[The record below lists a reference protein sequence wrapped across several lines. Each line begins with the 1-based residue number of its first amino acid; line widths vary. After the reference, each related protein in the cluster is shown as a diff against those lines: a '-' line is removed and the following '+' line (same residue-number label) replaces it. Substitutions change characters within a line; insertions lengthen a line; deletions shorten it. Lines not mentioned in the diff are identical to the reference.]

1 MDGIDIPFNLASKDM
16 DDSIYLSSDDAKLV
30 NGYTDS
36 FGRVHRVPGYTELTT
51 LDTGKYINGLFG
63 YHDET
68 KYKSLTRVY
77 VSEGGV
83 ETSFPTTTSVKRV
96 ASIDAVWVVSNS
108 RYFGCFYEDN
118 QFKAVESVNNT
129 PNQINGAI
137 YNYENYDFRVYLTK
151 IQKCNKNNP
160 LKFIRTKS
168 TLSDPNDFVLGG
180 SYFLT
185 GLDLVVF
192 ADGQHPPYIMSPIY
206 YLQHP
211 ENIYYHT
218 AHQFVKIIFDAEA
231 PKPCSHVALINT
243 YLIGNN
249 ILNGIFDISYPG
261 YLDRWD
267 GDFATASYRA
277 DNIVA
282 LLEVRHKLILF
293 GAESAEI
300 WINDGT
306 SPFSPEYN
314 HINKGTIAPYS
325 VTNCDNV
332 VYWLDEENR
341 IVACD
346 IAQGVTPTEVST
358 TLSKKINKSL
368 YTYDCIGNYAK
379 FRQERFYVADFPT
392 QNKTFMVNTQ
402 SGSWSQL
409 GRWNTRHNQYDA
421 YGLLHHTYIN
431 SLGTIAGG
439 RTNDTV
445 YRVGEQYHTFN
456 GDEIR
461 TLIRTPVINHN
472 TTDSKTVSRIEVLLE
487 RTMDKDIASIT
498 IDPMFMIRWRDD
510 GRTNWQP
517 WRRVSID
524 NLGRTSFFIEI
535 NRCGSYRTRQY
546 EIVLLGDYPFCLT
559 AMKEIHK

>member
-16 DDSIYLSSDDAKLV
+16 EDSIYLSSDDAKLV
-30 NGYTDS
+30 NGYIDS
-36 FGRVHRVPGYTELTT
+36 FGRVHRVPGYEELTT
-51 LDTGKYINGLFG
+51 IGTGKYINGIFG
-63 YHDET
+63 YHEET
-68 KYKSLTRVY
+68 KYKSITKNLVLA
-77 VSEGGV
+77 GG
-83 ETSFPTTTSVKRV
+83 TIYPATTPTTKKSV
-96 ASIDAVWVVSNS
+96 ASTDSVWIVSNS
-108 RYFGCFYEDN
+108 RYFGCTYEDN
-118 QFKAVESVNNT
+118 TFSSVEA
-129 PNQINGAI
+129 INATIDWINDSYPELAI
-137 YNYENYDFRVYLTK
+137 YRLLFTRIE
-151 IQKCNKNNP
+151 KCNKNNP
-160 LKFIRTKS
+160 LKFTRTKS
-168 TLSDPNDFVLGG
+168 ALNDANSFVSRLPNYFLSD
-180 SYFLT
+180 
-185 GLDLVVF
+185 LDLVVF
-192 ADGQHPPYIMSPIY
+192 ADGQHPPFVMSSIY
-206 YLQHP
+206 YMHHP
-211 ENIYYHT
+211 NDVVYWESHRFIKM
-218 AHQFVKIIFDAEA
+218 VKDAEA
-231 PKPCSHVALINT
+231 PKPCSHVALIDT
-243 YLIGNN
+243 YLLGNN
-249 ILNGIFDISYPG
+249 LLNGIFDISYPG

-282 LLEVRHKLILF
+282 LLEVRHKLLLF
-293 GAESAEI
+293 GAESVEI

-325 VTNCDNV
+325 VTNCDSV

-346 IAQGVTPTEVST
+346 IAQGVTPTEISS

-368 YTYDCIGNYAK
+368 YTSDCIGNYAK
-379 FRQERFYVADFPT
+379 FRQERFYLADFTT

-402 SGSWSQL
+402 SGMWSQL
-409 GRWNTRHNQYDA
+409 GHWNTRHNQYDA

-431 SLGTIAGG
+431 SLGTIASG

-472 TTDSKTVSRIEVLLE
+472 TTDSKTVTRIEVLLE

-498 IDPMFMIRWRDD
+498 IDPVFMIRWRDD

-524 NLGRTSFFIEI
+524 NLGRTSFFLEI

-546 EIVLLGDYPFCLT
+546 EIVLLGDYPLCLT

>member
-30 NGYTDS
+30 NGYIDS
-36 FGRVHRVPGYTELTT
+36 FGRVHRVPGYTELTI

-68 KYKSLTRVY
+68 KYKSLLRSYT
-77 VSEGGV
+77 SAGGV
-83 ETSFPTTTSVKRV
+83 ETALPTPASKKSVG
-96 ASIDAVWVVSNS
+96 STDAVWIVSNS
-108 RYFGCFYEDN
+108 RYFGCVYEEN
-118 QFKAVESVNNT
+118 TFKSVEMLNIDPSSISDPIFDYT
-129 PNQINGAI
+129 A
-137 YNYENYDFRVYLTK
+137 YNYRILLTR
-151 IQKCNKNNP
+151 IEKCNKNSP
-160 LKFIRTKS
+160 LKFTRTKS
-168 TLSDPNDFVLGG
+168 AFYNGETFMLGS
-180 SYFLT
+180 SYFLSN
-185 GLDLVVF
+185 LDLIVF
-192 ADGQHPPYIMSPIY
+192 ADGQHKPFIMSPIF
-206 YLQHP
+206 YLHHSDD
-211 ENIYYHT
+211 IYYHSL
-218 AHQFVKIIFDAEA
+218 HQFIKTIPDAEA
-231 PKPCSHVALINT
+231 PKPCSHIALIDT

-249 ILNGIFDISYPG
+249 ILNGIFDISYPD

-368 YTYDCIGNYAK
+368 YTYDCLGNYAK
-379 FRQERFYVADFPT
+379 FRQERFYLADFPT
-392 QNKTFMVNTQ
+392 QNKTFLVNTQ
-402 SGSWSQL
+402 SGFWSQL
-409 GRWNTRHNQYDA
+409 GHWNTRHNQYDA

-431 SLGTIAGG
+431 SLGTLAGG
-439 RTNDTV
+439 RTNDTI
-445 YRVGEQYHTFN
+445 YRVGEQYHTFD

-487 RTMDKDIASIT
+487 RTMDKDLASIT

-510 GRTNWQP
+510 GATTWQP

-524 NLGRTSFFIEI
+524 NPGRTSFFLEI